1 MNKDDRIALCMDD
14 ERFGQWKKSLH
25 VPKTQTSY
33 QILIEEYIAQ
43 SEARGKRKK
52 YAFIEHLPHSIK
64 WEMERKYKIDK
75 LVSERNVLA
84 IDVSDKLV
92 RRACVLMNYI
102 IVKLKELGAEVSV
115 ETYRVNQDNTKI
127 TWQSIVLYCSL
138 VEERT
143 KYRNLT
149 SENSN
154 KMIPPYEEI
163 PTGKLS
169 ICFVAEESRV
179 LLQFNDQD
187 DKKLENQISEILFA
201 FRNYVVNQQ
210 KAIDEKREQEHRQW
224 IERRK
229 AAELEEQQ
237 QKERQRILEQEK
249 QKQQR
254 ITKHKQQIE
263 GYIADWERTKRIQLY
278 IEDLCENIDSIS
290 EDNRKRILIYCDMV
304 RDLFRIEDRYRDII
318 RFVETVNSSE

>member
-14 ERFGQWKKSLH
+14 ERFGQWLKSLH

-33 QILIEEYIAQ
+33 QTLIEEYIAQ
-43 SEARGKRKK
+43 FEARGKREK
-52 YAFIEHLPHSIK
+52 YAFIEHLPHSMK

-75 LVSERNVLA
+75 LASKRNVLA

-92 RRACVLMNYI
+92 RRACVLMDFI
-102 IVKLKELGAEVSV
+102 IVKLKELGAEISV
-115 ETYRVNQDNTKI
+115 ETYKVNQDNTKI

-138 VEERT
+138 AESKT
-143 KYRNLT
+143 KYRNL
-149 SENSN
+149 SADN
-154 KMIPPYEEI
+154 KNRMIPPYELI

-169 ICFVAEESRV
+169 LCFTAEDYSEVFR
-179 LLQFNDQD
+179 FEDHAD
-187 DKKLENQISEILFA
+187 TKLEDQIADILTA
-201 FRNYVVNQQ
+201 FRTYVTKHQ
-210 KAIDEKREQEHRQW
+210 KAIDEKREQEHQQW
-224 IERRK
+224 LARRK

-290 EDNRKRILIYCDMV
+290 EEDRKSILIYCDMV
-304 RDLFRIEDRYRDII
+304 RNLFKIEDRYRDII
-318 RFVETVNSSE
+318 RFVETSNSAE